1 MIIPAQWETINLLE
15 GTIIPNDIVQNTNS
29 TFWYWVHSLSQRA
42 CSPFKLKIP
51 KSWYKSKGLL
61 YELLIMRSYAMV
73 FKSPKYGYV
82 FAPCTIG
89 GRNIMY
95 APLKAFP
102 QLPTDNT
109 EDLKEMLIG
118 EECELIRFSPDYK
131 GFGDVIV
138 KYAILLS
145 AIDCGIEIAIDNSK
159 LAWIIGVTSEAMAET
174 VKKLFDKA
182 VSGARIVTFDKELL
196 KKNPNFKGED
206 NFDSL
211 KIFDRS
217 NVKECYLTP
226 QMLQDEQTILNLFD
240 SEIGIP
246 SLPYQKKERMVSD
259 EANSKIIDSQARFE
273 LCFDTL
279 QESIEE
285 INALFPDINLSC
297 SKRWNNDSVSLSD
310 TSIEEGGEE

>member
-15 GTIIPNDIVQNTNS
+15 GTIIPDDIVQNTNN

-42 CSPFKLKIP
+42 CSPFKLGIP

-73 FKSPKYGYV
+73 YKSPKYGYV
-82 FAPCTIG
+82 FAPCTIV

-95 APLKAFP
+95 APVKAFP
-102 QLPTDNT
+102 QIPTDNIS
-109 EDLKEMLIG
+109 ESEEEMIIG
-118 EECELIRFSPDYK
+118 KECELIRFSPDYK

-145 AIDCGIEIAIDNSK
+145 AIDCGIDISIDNSK

-182 VSGARIVTFDKELL
+182 VSGARVVTFDKEIL
-196 KKNPNFKGED
+196 KKNPNFKSED
-206 NFDSL
+206 NFDQL
-211 KIFDRS
+211 KLFDRS

-226 QMLQDEQTILNLFD
+226 QMLQDEQTILNMFD

-246 SLPYQKKERMVSD
+246 SLPYQKKERMISD

-279 QESIEE
+279 KESIEE
-285 INALFPDINLSC
+285 VTSLYPDIELSAT
-297 SKRWNNDSVSLSD
+297 KRWDNSESLSD
-310 TSIEEGGEE
+310 TSVREDGGD